1 MRKAI
6 IIKTREVVYVRLA
19 GETRK
24 TGFYKDDHG
33 HVYPEDALEFYEYY
47 GG

>member
-6 IIKTREVVYVRLA
+6 LIKTREVVFVRLV

-24 TGFYKDDHG
+24 TRFYKDDNG